1 MCGLAGIVT
10 ERDITP
16 ESLEACGRALRH
28 RGPDSGAF
36 RKRGCAHLVFR
47 RLRIIDLRPE
57 ADQPMSNETGD
68 VWLVFNGEIYNYR
81 ELRAQLES
89 RHQFRSLADSE
100 VLVHGYEEWGFE
112 ELLRRIDGMFAFA
125 LWDERSQEL
134 MLARDRVGKKPMFYT
149 NPSPD
154 ELAFGSTLN
163 AVLELL
169 PHRPDVDRVAL
180 DQYLVYQAVP
190 APLSVYAGVKM
201 LPPAHCL
208 RFRRG
213 GPAPVPQRYW
223 RLSYAQ
229 KRLRSEGELLEEI
242 DGLLREA
249 VKRRLVADVPLGAFL
264 SGGVDSSLVVAIMAQ
279 LRSEPVETVTIGF
292 DDPRFDERPYARK
305 VAEHC
310 RTNAHEYVLPAGE
323 IRNLPLIIWHYGQ
336 PVADVSI
343 LPTFA
348 VARCAKERVTVVL
361 NGDGGDEAFCGYSRP
376 VVARAAQLVRGILPR
391 GALAPAARIASR
403 LGKRGQLLGSALAT
417 DARNSFVYERGFREA
432 RSQLYSPEALGAL
445 AGHDPDEHYRVA
457 WAEADGPT
465 DADRVLEAELTTYL
479 PDQLLSKMDVSTMAH
494 SLEARSPL
502 LDTRLLEFA
511 ATIPIEQ
518 LNKGWHTKYLLKRL
532 ASRYVPHEVLYR
544 RKQGFVMPVSRWIRG
559 ELAPLTRSLLQ
570 SLGSRERGLFRRE
583 SLMRMLD
590 EHLGGA
596 RDWGQQLWTLIVLEI
611 WFQIFV
617 DRTLDPSTPL
627 ELGVLQAA

>member
-310 RTNAHEYVLPAGE
+310 RTNAHEYVLPA
-323 IRNLPLIIWHYGQ
+323 
-336 PVADVSI
+336 
-343 LPTFA
+343 
-348 VARCAKERVTVVL
+348 
-361 NGDGGDEAFCGYSRP
+361 
-376 VVARAAQLVRGILPR
+376 
-391 GALAPAARIASR
+391 
-403 LGKRGQLLGSALAT
+403 
-417 DARNSFVYERGFREA
+417 
-432 RSQLYSPEALGAL
+432 
-445 AGHDPDEHYRVA
+445 
-457 WAEADGPT
+457 
-465 DADRVLEAELTTYL
+465 
-479 PDQLLSKMDVSTMAH
+479 
-494 SLEARSPL
+494 
-502 LDTRLLEFA
+502 
-511 ATIPIEQ
+511 
-518 LNKGWHTKYLLKRL
+518 
-532 ASRYVPHEVLYR
+532 
-544 RKQGFVMPVSRWIRG
+544 
-559 ELAPLTRSLLQ
+559 
-570 SLGSRERGLFRRE
+570 
-583 SLMRMLD
+583 
-590 EHLGGA
+590 
-596 RDWGQQLWTLIVLEI
+596 
-611 WFQIFV
+611 
-617 DRTLDPSTPL
+617 
-627 ELGVLQAA
+627 